1 MCTATRSIIHITPTE
16 PTDWHAGGVSWS
28 FETCWWVPLLFGL
41 AGLILGLAVPL
52 LDEAAAAAAQQEGQ
66 KQQQQRLLGELF
78 GLAGLILGLAVPLLD
93 EAAAAAAQRGG
104 QQQPQQQRLLG
115 AAANAPL
122 DPAWPAVLLCISLF
136 VAQYGLSGILEQPT
150 LGQTLTLLPGTP
162 IPTLDTL
169 LFTYAM
175 LHWLVLDK
183 TPQGFGMAALTA
195 VCGPAV
201 EMLLINVL
209 QLYHYSHPV
218 VLGVPTW
225 IPWVYFC
232 GGPAVGNLGRRVWS
246 HLKSST
252 Q

>member
-1 MCTATRSIIHITPTE
+1 MKCNVNAHLRCLPADSGDQALQRWLRATAAGILLQVHALYHACFCTASCKSAEVLTHQCF
-16 PTDWHAGGVSWS
+16 HA
-28 FETCWWVPLLFGL
+28 
-41 AGLILGLAVPL
+41 AG
-52 LDEAAAAAAQQEGQ
+52 
-66 KQQQQRLLGELF
+66 
-78 GLAGLILGLAVPLLD
+78 AGADL
-93 EAAAAAAQRGG
+93 
-104 QQQPQQQRLLG
+104 
-115 AAANAPL
+115 
-122 DPAWPAVLLCISLF
+122 
-136 VAQYGLSGILEQPT
+136 QYGLSGILEQPT
-150 LGQTLTLLPGTP
+150 LGQILLPDIP

-175 LHWLVLDK
+175 LHWLVFDK

-246 HLKSST
+246 QLKSST

>member
-1 MCTATRSIIHITPTE
+1 MHLHDVLHYANPSIKLQLQL
-16 PTDWHAGGVSWS
+16 GGVSWS

-41 AGLILGLAVPL
+41 AGLILGLAMPL
-52 LDEAAAAAAQQEGQ
+52 LDEAAAAAAQQGGQ
-66 KQQQQRLLGELF
+66 KQ
-78 GLAGLILGLAVPLLD
+78 
-93 EAAAAAAQRGG
+93 
-104 QQQPQQQRLLG
+104 QQQRLLG

>member
-1 MCTATRSIIHITPTE
+1 VHQPFCDTGEQQFELMAGCTQ
-16 PTDWHAGGVSWS
+16 V
-28 FETCWWVPLLFGL
+28 TCDLGFTHVLIQL
-41 AGLILGLAVPL
+41 ASAMQRDLQCLCT
-52 LDEAAAAAAQQEGQ
+52 AAAAA
-66 KQQQQRLLGELF
+66 L
-78 GLAGLILGLAVPLLD
+78 
-93 EAAAAAAQRGG
+93 
-104 QQQPQQQRLLG
+104 
-115 AAANAPL
+115 
-122 DPAWPAVLLCISLF
+122 
-136 VAQYGLSGILEQPT
+136 QYGLSGILEQPT
-150 LGQTLTLLPGTP
+150 LGQTLPGTP

-175 LHWLVLDK
+175 LHWLIFDK

-209 QLYHYSHPV
+209 GLYHYSHPE

-246 HLKSST
+246 QLKLKS
-252 Q
+252 